1 MDISTIMQISWLLPL
16 VGVGITVI
24 VLWRVLGGLFKGQA
38 RDRKLLQTGAKA
50 SAQVLAVQ
58 ATGASISYGG
68 HRQPQVALTLQVQP
82 ASGQPFQS
90 QLVTY
95 VSELQIPQ
103 IQPGAVVQVRYN
115 PVNSAEM
122 AIEAFGGTVP
132 GVEVPAGTVPA
143 PVVAIPMARQKFPMG
158 AIIGLVIGLGGA
170 AVAVYVVMVNVG
182 GFGLGSKTETDSI
195 CGKAA
200 ACCEKISEASGN
212 KGSAANC
219 KNLRKVGVPDEMC
232 KTSLEGFKKSAE
244 SLKVT
249 CE

>member
-1 MDISTIMQISWLLPL
+1 MDT
-16 VGVGITVI
+16 
-24 VLWRVLGGLFKGQA
+24 
-38 RDRKLLQTGAKA
+38 
-50 SAQVLAVQ
+50 
-58 ATGASISYGG
+58 
-68 HRQPQVALTLQVQP
+68 
-82 ASGQPFQS
+82 
-90 QLVTY
+90 TY

-115 PVNSAEM
+115 PANSAEM

-132 GVEVPAGTVPA
+132 GAEVPAGTVPVPIT
-143 PVVAIPMARQKFPMG
+143 PVPMARQKFPMG

-182 GFGLGSKTETDSI
+182 GFGLGSTTETDSI

-212 KGSAANC
+212 KDSAQNC
-219 KNLRKVGVPDEMC
+219 KNLRKLGVPDEAC

-244 SLKVT
+244 ALKVT